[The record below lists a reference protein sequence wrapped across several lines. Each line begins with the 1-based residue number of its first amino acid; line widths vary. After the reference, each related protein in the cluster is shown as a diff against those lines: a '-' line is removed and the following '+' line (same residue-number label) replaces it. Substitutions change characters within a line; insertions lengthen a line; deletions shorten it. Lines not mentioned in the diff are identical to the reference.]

1 MAEPFSLFTQRKK
14 GSIPMEATANFLLS
28 DLKKAQPISGWEDF
42 WGEGKAFL
50 KTASLAYAQRRK
62 AFTTVIL
69 YNIIAMAIEK
79 FVMTALMCEGKLP
92 YNHTMKDLV
101 EAMDEAFPGAMS
113 DIREG
118 LLELDRYQEICDI
131 DTFNISGPAMEE
143 IPTMLGLAN
152 RLQELVEQQL
162 LAGKRAQ

>member
-1 MAEPFSLFTQRKK
+1 MEPATNFSLCD
-14 GSIPMEATANFLLS
+14 I
-28 DLKKAQPISGWEDF
+28 KKAQPIRGWEDF
-42 WGEGKAFL
+42 WHEGKAFL
-50 KTASLAYAQRRK
+50 KTASSAHAARK
-62 AFTTVIL
+62 KSFTTVIL

-118 LLELDRYQEICDI
+118 LLKLDQYQEICDI

-152 RLQELVEQQL
+152 RLQELVEKQL
-162 LAGKRAQ
+162 LAGENLLCPSQG

>member
-1 MAEPFSLFTQRKK
+1 
-14 GSIPMEATANFLLS
+14 MEATANFLLS
-28 DLKKAQPISGWEDF
+28 DLKKSQPISGWEDF
-42 WGEGKAFL
+42 WFEGKAFL
-50 KTASLAYAQRRK
+50 KTASAAYAQQKK

-101 EAMDEAFPGAMS
+101 EAMDEAFPGAMP

-118 LLELDRYQEICDI
+118 LLQLDQYQEICDL
-131 DTFNISGPAMEE
+131 DTFNIAGPAMAE
-143 IPTMLGLAN
+143 IPLMLELAG
-152 RLQELVEQQL
+152 RLQDLVEQQL
-162 LAGKRAQ
+162 LAGKRES

>member
-1 MAEPFSLFTQRKK
+1 
-14 GSIPMEATANFLLS
+14 MEATANFLLS

-50 KTASLAYAQRRK
+50 KTASAAYAQQKK

-101 EAMDEAFPGAMS
+101 EAMDEAFPGAMP

-118 LLELDRYQEICDI
+118 LLPLDQYQEICDL
-131 DTFNISGPAMEE
+131 DTFNIAGPAMAE
-143 IPTMLGLAN
+143 ISLMLDLAG
-152 RLQELVEQQL
+152 RLQDLVEQQL
-162 LAGKRAQ
+162 LAGKRES